1 MSKVMNYYWD
11 EAEKAVDNIIEKL
24 KDGQI
29 DYDTCKSQILKTDNI
44 DLCSIDEYN
53 VDEVITSETA

>member
-11 EAEKAVDNIIEKL
+11 EAEKAVDKIIDKL

-29 DYDTCKSQILKTDNI
+29 DYDTCKSQILKVDNI

>member
-1 MSKVMNYYWD
+1 MNYYWD
-11 EAEKAVDNIIEKL
+11 EAEKAVDKIIDKL

-29 DYDTCKSQILKTDNI
+29 DYDTCKSQILKVDNI